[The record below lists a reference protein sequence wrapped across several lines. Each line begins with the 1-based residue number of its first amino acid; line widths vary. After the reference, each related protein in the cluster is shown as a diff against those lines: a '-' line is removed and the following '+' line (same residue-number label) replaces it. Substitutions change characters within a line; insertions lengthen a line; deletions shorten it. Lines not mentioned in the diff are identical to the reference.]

1 VGPAAGG
8 SSAVVDGLRIDLI
21 DEILLALSW
30 PFSTPLTE
38 SASVV
43 EKDRFRDEEIKE
55 AGDRDDC
62 LSSAIVEFIGASG
75 ANLFSSLREG
85 GTLREPVLCW

>member
-1 VGPAAGG
+1 M
-8 SSAVVDGLRIDLI
+8 DLI

-30 PFSTPLTE
+30 PLSALFTE
-38 SASVV
+38 SASVA
-43 EKDRFRDEEIKE
+43 EKDRFRAEEIKE
-55 AGDRDDC
+55 AGDSDDC
-62 LSSAIVEFIGASG
+62 LSSAIVEFMEASG